1 MGFMSPGQV
10 VWFEIGTTDPKA
22 VTDFYGPLLGWS
34 FEVDPDSS
42 VDGRTYTRILAPGAP
57 WPMGAIQQGDTGG
70 ETLNLSVLSADV
82 HADVDKLT
90 ALGAQIVVPAT
101 AVGEVTVFARL
112 KDPRGNVLSL
122 FSRGESAQLAERAQA
137 TEEHMQQAAAAPQ
150 PGAMAW
156 FEIGTTDLQATT
168 DFYASAFGWRIE
180 KDETAGGKPYFSIFG
195 PSAEWPS
202 GGLWDHSGDSTE
214 GAGADYMMPCFLVPD
229 VVATTTAAQQAGA
242 RVEYGPDTTPDGLVY
257 SRLLDPRGN
266 RFGLFSPP
274 AQTTDV

>member
-10 VWFEIGTTDPKA
+10 VWFEIGTTDPDA
-22 VTDFYGPLLGWS
+22 VTGFYGPLLGWS
-34 FEVDPDSS
+34 FEADPDSS
-42 VDGRTYTRILAPGAP
+42 VDGRAYTRILAPGAA

-82 HADVDKLT
+82 HADVDKLA

-168 DFYASAFGWRIE
+168 DFYATAFGWRIE
-180 KDETAGGKPYFSIFG
+180 KDETAGRKPYFNIFG

-214 GAGADYMMPCFLVPD
+214 GAGADYMMPCFLVSD
-229 VVATTTAAQQAGA
+229 VAATTTAAQQAGA
-242 RVEYGPDTTPDGLVY
+242 RAEYGPETTPDGLVF
-257 SRLLDPRGN
+257 SRLLDPCGN

-274 AQTTDV
+274 ARPADA